1 MNEEENVPSQKEIKN
16 AKAQQAGKD
25 IADVAGKAA
34 ATYFGGAAGSKIYDV
49 ASKTKTGQRI
59 LAGAGKSLSKNPV
72 TKNTLAQAQPM
83 ISKAKPVLDQAAGAV
98 GGSAGNSV
106 DAGEAKASSASNMIS
121 SSSLNL
127 GKGGSN
133 VNGSDGQDSNSF
145 NSSSNT
151 NSSSADI
158 IKTAKNIKKFLP
170 IIGVVAFLLIT
181 MAVIAIVSTKLS
193 SLLYISEF
201 FSDAGEKMGNF
212 FSGCGWSSDEQ
223 CDLKYQESFYA
234 KVDDVYDE
242 YKKDKGV
249 TLNKELIVAT
259 LTYADPFNFNVES
272 DENDGPSYAVDYKK
286 SKKQVDKLAENM
298 VRRVK
303 DCYLYHKEDEI
314 YEPVSCDYK
323 MTTEDKKTYTWH
335 VKYYYVLDEKKY
347 RCYLEGSE
355 KEECEVY
362 KLDES
367 FILKYYFNNNK
378 TEQNQREVLDI
389 VDEIYSRVE
398 FVGSLNNQTSDSTII
413 TNNIMVTVT
422 DCTGNI
428 TLEQVTL
435 EEYLQGVIHM
445 YKGNSDSV
453 EYMKYLA
460 VVSKNYL
467 YAVNGATKDSIPTNL
482 RIRNCQLNQLY
493 CNVKKGCHYMDGTG
507 DENDTLMSGPN
518 SSGHYVKAPIKDVV
532 ATEQIKLIIEETM
545 DEFVVSDGKI
555 VKTQYSQD
563 QMSDILA
570 KLSTSDYKSVLA
582 DSYGGFIEKIEIN
595 ASGYPLDYYNNRV
608 TSLYGWRVRPIR
620 DEGDSLC
627 GHHNGID
634 IAAPANSNIY
644 AFASGVVVYNGFKN
658 EHGNYTEIGHGA
670 YDETTDTY
678 EYYTS
683 YSHQIRLSRYVS
695 VGDTVM
701 AGSIIGSVGSTGTST
716 GNHLHFEIFTYEFND
731 GKKIKRRSDPA
742 LYFKNVELTGL
753 NVNTT
758 LYESESACIMA
769 NS

>member
-127 GKGGSN
+127 GKGGSKTDN
-133 VNGSDGQDSNSF
+133 SAGQDVNSSNSF

-151 NSSSADI
+151 KSSSADI
-158 IKTAKNIKKFLP
+158 IKTVKNVKKFLP
-170 IIGVVAFLLIT
+170 IIGVVAFLLII
-181 MAVIAIVSTKLS
+181 MVVIAIVSTKLS
-193 SLLYISEF
+193 GLLYISDF
-201 FSDAGEKMGNF
+201 FTETDEKMSNF
-212 FSGCGWSSDEQ
+212 FAGCGWSSDEE
-223 CDLKYQESFYA
+223 CNLKHFNDFYN
-234 KVDDVYDE
+234 KVDDVYDD
-242 YKKDKGV
+242 YKKKKGV

-272 DENDGPSYAVDYKK
+272 NENDGPSYAVDYKK

-303 DCYLYHKEDEI
+303 DCYLYHKEEEI
-314 YEPVSCDYK
+314 YVPVSCDYK

-378 TEQNQREVLDI
+378 TEQNKREVLDI

-398 FVGSLNNQTSDSTII
+398 FIGSLNNQTSDSTII

-493 CNVKKGCHYMDGTG
+493 CNVKKGCHYMDGVG

-518 SSGHYVKAPIKDVV
+518 SSGHYIKAPINDVV

-582 DSYGGFIEKIEIN
+582 DLYGGFIEEIEIN
-595 ASGYPLDYYNNRV
+595 ATGYPLDYYNNRV
-608 TSLYGWRVRPIR
+608 TSLYGWRVRPKR
-620 DEGDSLC
+620 RENQSLC

-634 IAAPANSNIY
+634 IAATKESNIY
-644 AFASGVVVYNGFKN
+644 AYASGVVVYNGWYG
-658 EHGNYTEIGHGA
+658 EYGYHTEIGHGV
-670 YDETTDTY
+670 YDETTGTY

-683 YSHQIRLSRYVS
+683 YSHQIRLSRHVS

-701 AGSIIGSVGSTGTST
+701 AGAIIGNVGSTGTST
-716 GNHLHFEIFTYEFND
+716 GNHLHFEIYTLEN
-731 GKKIKRRSDPA
+731 GVKVRTDPA

-753 NVNTT
+753 NVNTP